1 MKAGRGRY
9 GVVVFMILGILL
21 TGSGAMAY
29 TPKEIYQQISPGVV
43 FILASDG
50 SQKANIGTGSII
62 RSDGL
67 IITNT
72 HVLLGKDKTHIK
84 ARIGIHLKP
93 RRISGSPKHDLRHAY
108 AGEVLAYDIAL
119 DLALIKIK
127 QIDRRL
133 QTVKFADSQNVDI
146 GDRVFAIGHPE
157 QGGLWSL
164 TTGVVSAFYQNY
176 GGVRGKN
183 LFQTDASI
191 NRGNSGGPLLDE
203 QGAMIGINSLIARKA
218 ADGLMITDVNF
229 SIRSNVALQWLRQ
242 QGYVFVT
249 AVPKVAAGRQEKEPT
264 PLETGQKAD
273 KQKPESSQKIDLP
286 QKGSPPG
293 KAKPPVSK
301 ETPQKPQ
308 QPKILTP
315 KKPYRQDTL
324 LHDMQEMEDMMD
336 EMREM
341 IREVKK
347 K

>member
-1 MKAGRGRY
+1 MKACTGRY
-9 GVVVFMILGILL
+9 GGIGFLILGGLL
-21 TGSGAMAY
+21 IGSVAMAY

-43 FILASDG
+43 FILAGDG

-72 HVLLGKDKTHIK
+72 HVLLDKDKTHIK
-84 ARIGIHLKP
+84 PHIGIHLKP
-93 RRISGSPKHDLRHAY
+93 RRISGNPKHDLRHAY
-108 AGEVLAYDIAL
+108 TGEVLAYDIPL

-133 QTVKFADSQNVDI
+133 QTVTFADSQNVNI

-176 GGVRGKN
+176 GAVRGKH

-203 QGAMIGINSLIARKA
+203 QGAMIGINALIARKA

-242 QGYVFVT
+242 QGYIFAT
-249 AVPKVAAGRQEKEPT
+249 AVSKVATDHQEKEPT
-264 PLETGQKAD
+264 PRKVRL
-273 KQKPESSQKIDLP
+273 SQKGEP
-286 QKGSPPG
+286 SGE
-293 KAKPPVSK
+293 AKPPASE
-301 ETPQKPQ
+301 ETPRKPQ

-315 KKPYRQDTL
+315 PKPYRQDTL

-341 IREVKK
+341 IQGLKK

>member
-1 MKAGRGRY
+1 MKTCRGRY
-9 GVVVFMILGILL
+9 GGIVFLILVSLL
-21 TGSGAMAY
+21 IGSGAMAY
-29 TPKEIYQQISPGVV
+29 TAKEIYQQISPGVV

-72 HVLLGKDKTHIK
+72 HVLLDKDKTHIK
-84 ARIGIHLKP
+84 PNIGIHLKP
-93 RRISGSPKHDLRHAY
+93 KRISGNLKHDLRHAY
-108 AGEVLAYDIAL
+108 AGEVLAYDIPL
-119 DLALIKIK
+119 DLALLKIK
-127 QIDRRL
+127 QIDHRL
-133 QTVKFADSQNVDI
+133 QTVKFADAQNVSI

-203 QGAMIGINSLIARKA
+203 LGAMIGINSLIARKA

-242 QGYVFVT
+242 QGYVFAT
-249 AVPKVAAGRQEKEPT
+249 AVPKMAADRQEKEPT
-264 PLETGQKAD
+264 PLESGQKTD
-273 KQKPESSQKIDLP
+273 KQKPESSQKVRLS
-286 QKGSPPG
+286 Q
-293 KAKPPVSK
+293 KAKPPASK
-301 ETPQKPQ
+301 EMPRKPP

-315 KKPYRQDTL
+315 KNPYRQDTL
-324 LHDMQEMEDMMD
+324 LQDMQEMEDMMD
-336 EMREM
+336 EMRDM
-341 IREVKK
+341 IRGVKK

>member
-1 MKAGRGRY
+1 MKSRSGRY
-9 GVVVFMILGILL
+9 GGIVCLILGSLL
-21 TGSGAMAY
+21 IGSGAMAD

-72 HVLLGKDKTHIK
+72 HVLLDEDKIHIK
-84 ARIGIHLKP
+84 AHIGIHLKP
-93 RRISGSPKHDLRHAY
+93 RRISGNPKHDLRHAY
-108 AGEVLAYDIAL
+108 AGEVLVYDIPL

-229 SIRSNVALQWLRQ
+229 SIRSNVALRWLRQ
-242 QGYVFVT
+242 QGYIFAT
-249 AVPKVAAGRQEKEPT
+249 AVPRVAAGRPEKEPI
-264 PLETGQKAD
+264 PQKVRL
-273 KQKPESSQKIDLP
+273 SQKGAPP
-286 QKGSPPG
+286 Q
-293 KAKPPVSK
+293 KAKPPVPK
-301 ETPQKPQ
+301 ETPPKPPQ
-308 QPKILTP
+308 SKILTP
-315 KKPYRQDTL
+315 QKPYRQDTL

-341 IREVKK
+341 IRGVKK

>member
-1 MKAGRGRY
+1 MKACRGRY
-9 GVVVFMILGILL
+9 DGIAFMIMGSLL
-21 TGSGAMAY
+21 IGSGAMAD

-62 RSDGL
+62 RRDGL

-72 HVLLGKDKTHIK
+72 HVLLDKDRIHIK
-84 ARIGIHLKP
+84 PRIGIHLKP
-93 RRISGSPKHDLRHAY
+93 RRISGNPKHDLRHAY
-108 AGEVLAYDIAL
+108 AGKVLAYDIPL

-127 QIDRRL
+127 QTDRRL
-133 QTVKFADSQNVDI
+133 QTIKFADSRNVDI

-203 QGAMIGINSLIARKA
+203 QGAMLGINSLIARKA

-229 SIRSNVALQWLRQ
+229 SIQSNVALQWLRQ
-242 QGYVFVT
+242 QGYVFTT
-249 AVPKVAAGRQEKEPT
+249 AVSKAVSDRQKKKPT
-264 PLETGQKAD
+264 PQKARL
-273 KQKPESSQKIDLP
+273 SQKG
-286 QKGSPPG
+286 GSPS
-293 KAKPPVSK
+293 KAKPPASK
-301 ETPQKPQ
+301 ETPRKPQ

-315 KKPYRQDTL
+315 QKPYRQDTL

-341 IREVKK
+341 IRGVKK